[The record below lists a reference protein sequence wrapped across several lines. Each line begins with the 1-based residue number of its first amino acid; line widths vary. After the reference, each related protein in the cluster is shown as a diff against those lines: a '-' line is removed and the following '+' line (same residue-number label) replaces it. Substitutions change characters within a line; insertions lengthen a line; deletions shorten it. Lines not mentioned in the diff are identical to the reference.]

1 MNDDAI
7 IVEAEMYSMR
17 IAPSTDDISGNSRDR
32 SSFGFHVSQHIFR
45 SVYSHSDLQ
54 IGMYLFFARR
64 QQNERARSKNREVR
78 VALRLIQVL
87 FESRYLRWIFFE
99 RKKQHK
105 KREARSRNEL
115 AVLVI
120 CEFILPVTTDA
131 SAFF

>member
-45 SVYSHSDLQ
+45 SVYSHPDLR

-64 QQNERARSKNREVR
+64 QRNEGARSKNREVR
-78 VALRLIQVL
+78 VALRLIRVL
-87 FESRYLRWIFFE
+87 FE
-99 RKKQHK
+99 
-105 KREARSRNEL
+105 
-115 AVLVI
+115 
-120 CEFILPVTTDA
+120 
-131 SAFF
+131 